1 MNILTKLSKLTKLT
15 DNEQILANYI
25 IHYPDKVIMMNA
37 KELAKQT
44 FVSQTT
50 VYRLC
55 NKLELSCFSD
65 LKVLIAT
72 QKKDFDKEQI
82 DTNYNYPFYSHQT
95 HHQIITSMENLY
107 QQTII
112 ATKNL
117 ADLETIRLVVQEMY
131 NAKSIAIFPSVGNK
145 YIAENF
151 RQNMMEIGKT
161 IEIASTNYDQHWS
174 VCCKKETD
182 LVIVISYLGKTPNLI
197 DIVKALKKRKCKIVF
212 ISAIYEDKISPLAD
226 YRLYM
231 CSYEDFQEK
240 IGSFSSRI
248 SLQYILDCLYSC
260 YFERHF
266 NEYLQFKI
274 DNYID

>member
-15 DNEQILANYI
+15 DNEQVLANYI
-25 IHYPDKVIMMNA
+25 IQYPDKVMMMNA
-37 KELAKQT
+37 KDLANQT

-55 NKLELSCFSD
+55 NKLELSSFSD

-72 QKKDFDKEQI
+72 QKRDFDKEVI
-82 DTNYNYPFYSHQT
+82 ETDYNYPFYSHQT
-95 HHQIITSMENLY
+95 HHQIINNMEKLY
-107 QQTII
+107 QQTLI

-117 ADLETIRLVVQEMY
+117 LDLETLRLIVQEMY
-131 NAKSIAIFPSVGNK
+131 NAKSIAIFPSVGNIYAAK
-145 YIAENF
+145 NF
-151 RQNMMEIGKT
+151 QQNMMEIGKP
-161 IEIASTNYDQHWS
+161 IEISTTNYDQHWS

-197 DIVKALKKRKCKIVF
+197 NIVKELKKRKCKIIF
-212 ISAIYEDKISPLAD
+212 ISAIYEDKLSPLAD

-240 IGSFSSRI
+240 IGSFSSRV

-260 YFERHF
+260 YFERYF
-266 NEYLQFKI
+266 DDYLQFKI
-274 DNYID
+274 DHYID